1 MQENLNVRVCDL
13 ILGETAM
20 RLTLAM
26 MIGAALAVPAHAQF
40 ARPES
45 CERIATTQFDNCTV
59 SNIFR
64 CEAEA
69 FTFWIET
76 LDAHGALTIET
87 RNADHG
93 SMAFYFPS
101 DGAAI
106 EVTTTKAHPRDT
118 IRLGAAEDLIAG
130 ELAIFGM
137 TRPVSGQTRYG
148 YAGETAELA
157 GETLAR
163 IVFEGSIVMPPPMP
177 KLSGGGSFLYSDR
190 LDLLIEEEVRYDGEM
205 SGNSYRLA
213 HLSLPGQARFGDET
227 PGFGCGEMSR
237 LAPLDTQVPA

>member
-1 MQENLNVRVCDL
+1 MCDL
-13 ILGETAM
+13 IIGETAM
-20 RLTLAM
+20 RLTLALT
-26 MIGAALAVPAHAQF
+26 IAVGLAVPAHAQF
-40 ARPES
+40 ARPET

-76 LDAHGALTIET
+76 LDADGALTVET

-93 SMAFYFPS
+93 SMAYYFAS
-101 DGAAI
+101 EDASI
-106 EVTTTKAHPRDT
+106 QLTTTKAHPRDT

-148 YAGETAELA
+148 YAGETTELA

-163 IVFEGSIVMPPPMP
+163 IAFEGSIVLPPPMP
-177 KLSGGGSFLYSDR
+177 DLSGGGSFLYSDR
-190 LDLLIEEEVRYDGEM
+190 LDLLIEEEVRYEAALEGE
-205 SGNSYRLA
+205 SYRLA
-213 HLSLPGQARFGDET
+213 HLALADQAGFGDET
-227 PGFGCGEMSR
+227 PGYGCGEMSF
-237 LAPLDTQVPA
+237 LVPRDVESAS